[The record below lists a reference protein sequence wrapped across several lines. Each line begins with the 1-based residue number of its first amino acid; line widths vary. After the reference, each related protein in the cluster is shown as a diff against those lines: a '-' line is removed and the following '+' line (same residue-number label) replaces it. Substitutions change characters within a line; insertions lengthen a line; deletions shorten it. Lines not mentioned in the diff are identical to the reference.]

1 MPEDGRG
8 KMPLVPES
16 RSRIGHLIAE
26 KKPEVFYLGQFFPE
40 AMAQRKRFAKGM
52 IRCVFWFCILGS
64 SNGRVT
70 ARFVLQLEL
79 ILFYPHFC
87 RG

>member
-16 RSRIGHLIAE
+16 RSRIRHLIAE
-26 KKPEVFYLGQFFPE
+26 KKPEVFYLGQIFPE
-40 AMAQRKRFAKGM
+40 AMAQRKRFAKGT
-52 IRCVFWFCILGS
+52 IQCVFWFCILGS

-70 ARFVLQLEL
+70 ARFVLQFKLS
-79 ILFYPHFC
+79 LFHPRLC
-87 RG
+87 